1 MPSWLAALYVSRSR
15 ARDAAASGS
24 RARAAAEEL
33 AREGIPIRFVRT
45 TFLPDDETCFLLF
58 EAASADVV
66 EEAISRAAL
75 GRTRVVSVVEE
86 AAPRRPE
93 P

>member
-1 MPSWLAALYVSRSR
+1 M
-15 ARDAAASGS
+15 
-24 RARAAAEEL
+24 
-33 AREGIPIRFVRT
+33 
-45 TFLPDDETCFLLF
+45 CFLLF

-86 AAPRRPE
+86 SAPAPRRPK